1 MRATGADH
9 AWRLAKDVDPHWA
22 GIDGTRALI
31 TRLITDSRL
40 DVVPADPTQDQ
51 PLYR

>member
-22 GIDGTRALI
+22 GTDGIRALI
-31 TRLITDSRL
+31 TQLITDSRL
-40 DVVPADPTQDQ
+40 NVVPADPTQDQ
-51 PLYR
+51 PLFR